1 MTRGRWYPQ
10 LTKLHDWTVIVMSG
24 YPEQPSSPEDT
35 VIIPESFDPAT
46 KIWTPYSN
54 MTDGLQIPTYN
65 SAYLIP
71 FGAWQG
77 EIFYDMV
84 AFGPELQDW
93 SGAHRFKPSLSI
105 TDNWNPVGSQSK
117 PVRFHGCSVLLPI
130 KSTDTDIRIINIG
143 GFGSA
148 TSCEMIEIGS
158 DTNTDWVS
166 ILDTNYPRHDCPN
179 AMLLADGSLII
190 IGGGD
195 ANTIILVSEI
205 LDYSDPDPSNWVW
218 NELTDAD
225 AIMKVPRRYH
235 STALLLPDAS
245 VWCGGSRKYSDPQ
258 NFEFEN
264 DMERRIEIYTPG
276 YLLEG
281 PRPVITSAPLVINY
295 DDVFQIGYDV
305 TGEIIPTIDSI
316 VLISM
321 PSVTH
326 CFDSNQRYVILDIEV
341 SATYGV
347 YDVTSPLNEYIA
359 PPGYYMLFL
368 LQDKSHSDSGE
379 LRIPS
384 IAKIIKLEPA
394 S

>member
-1 MTRGRWYPQ
+1 MARGRWYPQ
-10 LTKLHDWTVIVMSG
+10 LTKLHDGTVVVMSG
-24 YPEQPSSPEDT
+24 YPEQPSSPENT
-35 VIIPESFDPAT
+35 VIIPERYDPAT
-46 KIWTPYSN
+46 KVWTPYSN

-65 SAYLIP
+65 SAYVIP

-93 SGAHRFKPSLSI
+93 TGAHRFNPSLSI
-105 TDNWNPVGSQSK
+105 TQNWNPVGSQSK
-117 PVRFHGCSVLLPI
+117 PIRFHGCSVLLPI
-130 KSTDTDIRIINIG
+130 KSSDTDIRILNIG

-148 TSCEMIEIGS
+148 TGCEMIEIGS
-158 DTNTDWVS
+158 DNNTDWVPVP
-166 ILDTNYPRHDCPN
+166 DTNYPRHDCPN

-195 ANTIILVSEI
+195 AETIVLVPEI

-218 NELTDAD
+218 NELTDSD

-264 DMERRIEIYTPG
+264 DMERRIEIYRPG
-276 YLLEG
+276 YLFEG
-281 PRPVITSAPLVINY
+281 SRPVIYEVPKILNYGEDYKFDLVL
-295 DDVFQIGYDV
+295 DVENDPDIL
-305 TGEIIPTIDSI
+305 IDSI

-326 CFDSNQRYVILDIEV
+326 CFDSNQRYVILDFETISV
-341 SATYGV
+341 NKFY
-347 YDVTSPLNEYIA
+347 VTPPSDRYIA
-359 PPGYYMLFL
+359 PPGYYMLFVL
-368 LQDKSHSDSGE
+368 KDKSQSWSE
-379 LRIPS
+379 QVRIPS
-384 IAKIIKLEPA
+384 IAKIIKLEVA
-394 S
+394 